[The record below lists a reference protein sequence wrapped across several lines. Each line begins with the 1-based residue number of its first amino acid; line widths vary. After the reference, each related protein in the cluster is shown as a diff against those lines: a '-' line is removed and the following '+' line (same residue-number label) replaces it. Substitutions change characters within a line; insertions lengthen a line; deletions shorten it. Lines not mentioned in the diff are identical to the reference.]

1 MTGRAL
7 PAAPHRGSRACTE
20 RHPALQ
26 PRYPPVNL
34 AYTINAWAA
43 YAPGLATPAQWQAWA
58 RSPHLPAGEG
68 QPELTEM
75 PAMMRR
81 RLGPLG
87 RSAAQVAYGAH
98 DGRLGIP
105 VVLGSRYGDAARSL
119 ELLADLARDEAISPT
134 AFGLS
139 VHNAIGAMYSIA
151 RGDRANYVSVA
162 AGAASAAACLVEA
175 AGLLADGAPEVLVV
189 CYDAPLPGAYHA
201 FEDEPGA
208 LYGWAWRVGPARP
221 GQARHV
227 LRCSAAT
234 GLATAAPALPFGLD
248 VLRFFLA
255 DDPELR
261 REAEGTA
268 WSWSRHDAD

>member
-1 MTGRAL
+1 
-7 PAAPHRGSRACTE
+7 
-20 RHPALQ
+20 
-26 PRYPPVNL
+26 VNL
-34 AYTINAWAA
+34 AYSINAWAA
-43 YAPGLATPAQWQAWA
+43 YAPGLATPPQWQAWA
-58 RSPHLPAGEG
+58 QAPRLPLGEG
-68 QPELTEM
+68 QPELSEM

-105 VVLGSRYGDAARSL
+105 VVLGSRYGDATRSL
-119 ELLADLARDEAISPT
+119 DLLADLARGEAVSPT

-162 AGAASAAACLVEA
+162 AGAASPAACLVEA

-189 CYDAPLPGAYHA
+189 CYDAPLPGAYQT

-221 GQARHV
+221 GHPRHE
-227 LRCSAAT
+227 LRWGASA
-234 GLATAAPALPFGLD
+234 GAAPSPALPMGLD
-248 VLRFFLA
+248 LLRFFLA

-261 REAEGTA
+261 READGTA
-268 WSWSRHDAD
+268 WTWSRHDAD